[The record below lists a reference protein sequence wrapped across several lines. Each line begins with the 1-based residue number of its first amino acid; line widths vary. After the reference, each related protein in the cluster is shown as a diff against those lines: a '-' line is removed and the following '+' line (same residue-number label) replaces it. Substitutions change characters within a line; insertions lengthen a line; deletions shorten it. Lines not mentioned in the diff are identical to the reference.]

1 MPLANN
7 VPVFLDD
14 NSGWNHNQVEYVN
27 ILVKTTRHKFEAKSK
42 QEKESKPTVTHLV
55 KNKYGRVLDLE
66 DYKYR
71 NYFTLSFILN
81 PTGFVKDGEYSLFD
95 TTYHIQYINMQGSN
109 SPTIMAKSL
118 SALGNLKI
126 VEKGDYRT
134 VVFVKNDEAWPKDS
148 GGNFVQ
154 YSVTIGGRTSD

>member
-14 NSGWNHNQVEYVN
+14 NSGWNHAQSEYVN
-27 ILVKTTRHKFEAKSK
+27 ILVKTTRHKFEAKAK
-42 QEKESKPTVTHLV
+42 QEKESKPPVTHLV

-95 TTYHIQYINMQGSN
+95 TAYHIQYINMQGSN
-109 SPTIMAKSL
+109 SPTVMAKSL

-134 VVFVKNDEAWPKDS
+134 VVFVKNDEAWPKNS

>member
-14 NSGWNHNQVEYVN
+14 SSGWNHAQSEYVN
-27 ILVKTTRHKFEAKSK
+27 ILVKTTRHKFEAKAK
-42 QEKESKPTVTHLV
+42 QEKESKPPVTHLV

-109 SPTIMAKSL
+109 SSTVMAKSL

>member
-14 NSGWNHNQVEYVN
+14 KTGWNHAQAEYVN
-27 ILVKTTRHKFEAKSK
+27 ILVKTTRRKFESKAK
-42 QEKESKPTVTHLV
+42 QEKESKPPVTHLV

-81 PTGFVKDGEYSLFD
+81 PSGFVKDGEYSLFD
-95 TTYHIQYINMQGSN
+95 TTYNIQYINLQGSN
-109 SPTIMAKSL
+109 SPTVMAKSL

-126 VEKGDYRT
+126 VEKGGYRT
-134 VVFVKNDEAWPKDS
+134 VVFVKNGEAWPVD
-148 GGNFVQ
+148 GNGNMVQ
-154 YSVTIGGRTSD
+154 YSVTIGGRTND

>member
-14 NSGWNHNQVEYVN
+14 RAGWNHAQAEYVN
-27 ILVKTTRHKFEAKSK
+27 ILVKTTRRKFESKAK
-42 QEKESKPTVTHLV
+42 QEKESKPPVTHLV

-95 TTYHIQYINMQGSN
+95 TTYHIQYINMQGSF
-109 SPTIMAKSL
+109 SPTDAVKSL

-126 VEKGDYRT
+126 VEKGEYRT
-134 VVFVKNDEAWPKDS
+134 VVFVKNDEAWPKGADEK
-148 GGNFVQ
+148 FLY